1 MPQTQAEPPQAE
13 QPRTQ
18 QIETYKTGFDFSP
31 FIYSDILG
39 NVTFNKLFKDTYP
52 WSKLYILKK

>member
-1 MPQTQAEPPQAE
+1 MGFEDHSEEFPIVMPQTQAEPPQAE

-18 QIETYKTGFDFSP
+18 QIETYKTGFDFPP

-39 NVTFNKLFKDTYP
+39 NVTFNT
-52 WSKLYILKK
+52 